1 MKENR
6 GRKRMPFLFMPCIF
20 WATAGIWLK
29 RLLSR
34 NCSQQGRYKCKST
47 KIQTALRSR
56 PYEWWPLSLRRTYGR
71 KSHFVW
77 EAKRAPEGCSIQTN
91 PVLLKSGWRIFWVWY
106 PWTNIYI
113 LILKHLFNKCW
124 LIKYYKPRGFNRVH
138 GEIKSLPRRAYIL
151 VKGSRWQKKK
161 KNSYICN
168 ISRSKD
174 C

>member
-6 GRKRMPFLFMPCIF
+6 GRKRTPFLSIPCIF
-20 WATAGIWLK
+20 WATAGIRLK

-47 KIQTALRSR
+47 KIQSAVRSR

-71 KSHFVW
+71 ESHFIW
-77 EAKRAPEGCSIQTN
+77 EAKRAPEGCSIQAN
-91 PVLLKSGWRIFWVWY
+91 PVLLKPGRRIFWVWY

-113 LILKHLFNKCW
+113 LILKHLFNKYG
-124 LIKYYKPRGFNRVH
+124 LIKYYYKPRGFNRVH
-138 GEIKSLPRRAYIL
+138 GEITSLPCRAYIL

-161 KNSYICN
+161 A
-168 ISRSKD
+168 ISVIFHVVRAVK
-174 C
+174 